1 MDQAIEAKHLTSTDA
16 LIERAKAVLETNDAG
31 SWTKPSPTLYPHQ
44 WNWDSAFIALGIA
57 HYDLERAE
65 AEIRS
70 LLRGQW
76 RNGMIPHI
84 IYNPAAVGY
93 FPDPHRWQISLSPDS
108 PRQVLTSGISQ
119 PPMITIAAHA
129 LALHDTDSDFVRAV
143 YPALLAFHR
152 WFHHERDPDREG
164 LVSIIHPWESGMDN
178 SPRWLDILH
187 LIKLTTRP
195 NYEREDNTLLPPVER
210 PSIEDYDRFVF
221 LMDLARDL
229 NYNQKEIFANSP
241 FVVQDVMVNS
251 ILYAADDALCKLARL
266 VGEPTEEIEN
276 WMDEMQPAIQRKL
289 WDETNSLYFDYD
301 VRGNRPIKENTLAT
315 MMPLYAGLVDEKRA
329 QRIIEK
335 HLLNPAEY
343 APDAGKTRYLV
354 ASVSKSNHYYDPRN
368 YWLGPIW
375 INMNWFMIQALDR
388 YGFKQFAQRLRE
400 DSRALIE
407 NAGFHEYFDP
417 HTGTGYGTDTFSW
430 SAALLIDLLKNHL

>member
-1 MDQAIEAKHLTSTDA
+1 MNSTDG
-16 LIERAKAVLETNDAG
+16 LIERAKSVLATNDAG
-31 SWTKPSPTLYPHQ
+31 SWTKPSPALYPHQ

-57 HYDLERAE
+57 HYDLERAKT
-65 AEIRS
+65 EIRS

-84 IYNPAAVGY
+84 IYNPAAISY

-119 PPMITIAAHA
+119 PPMLTITAHA
-129 LALHDTDSDFVRAV
+129 LALRDDDSDFVRDI

-152 WFHHERDPDREG
+152 WFHHERDPLGEG

-178 SPRWLDILH
+178 SPRWLGIFS
-187 LIKLTTRP
+187 LIQLTTRP
-195 NYEREDNTLLPPVER
+195 KYQREDNTLVPPYER
-210 PSIEDYDRFVF
+210 PSNDDYDRFVF

-251 ILYAADDALCKLARL
+251 ILYAADESLCKLARL
-266 VGEPTEEIEN
+266 IGEPTEEIEN
-276 WMDEMQPAIQRKL
+276 WMEEMYEAFQRKL
-289 WDETNSLYFDYD
+289 WDENDALYYDYD
-301 VRGNRPIKENTLAT
+301 VRGNRSIKENTLAAI
-315 MMPLYAGLVDEKRA
+315 MPLYAGFADKKQA
-329 QRIIEK
+329 QRIIEN
-335 HLLNPAEY
+335 HLMNPAEY
-343 APDAGKTRYLV
+343 SPDLGRTRYLV
-354 ASVSKSNHYYDPRN
+354 ASVSKSNRFYDPRN
-368 YWLGPIW
+368 YWLGPVW
-375 INMNWFMIQALDR
+375 INMNWFMMRALTR
-388 YGFKQFAQRLRE
+388 YGYSQLARQIRSDTLE
-400 DSRALIE
+400 LVE

-430 SAALLIDLLKNHL
+430 SAALLIDILKNEN

>member
-1 MDQAIEAKHLTSTDA
+1 MNSTDG
-16 LIERAKAVLETNDAG
+16 LIERAKSVLATNDAG
-31 SWTKPSPTLYPHQ
+31 SWTKPSPALYPHQ

-57 HYDLERAE
+57 HYDLERAKT
-65 AEIRS
+65 EIRS

-84 IYNPAAVGY
+84 IYNPAAISY

-119 PPMITIAAHA
+119 PPMLTITAHA
-129 LALHDTDSDFVRAV
+129 LALRDDDSDFVRDI

-152 WFHHERDPDREG
+152 WFHHERDPQGEG

-178 SPRWLDILH
+178 SPRWLGIFS
-187 LIKLTTRP
+187 LIQLSTRP
-195 NYEREDNTLLPPVER
+195 KYQREDNTLVPPYER
-210 PSIEDYDRFVF
+210 PSNDDYDRFVF

-251 ILYAADDALCKLARL
+251 ILYAADESLCKLARL
-266 VGEPTEEIEN
+266 IGEPTEEIEN
-276 WMDEMQPAIQRKL
+276 WMEEMYEAFQRKL
-289 WDETNSLYFDYD
+289 WDETDALYYDYD
-301 VRGNRPIKENTLAT
+301 VRGNRSIKENTLAAI
-315 MMPLYAGLVDEKRA
+315 MPLYAGFADKKQA
-329 QRIIEK
+329 QRIIEN

-343 APDAGKTRYLV
+343 SPDLGRTRYLV
-354 ASVSKSNHYYDPRN
+354 ASVSKSNRFYDPRN
-368 YWLGPIW
+368 YWLGPVW
-375 INMNWFMIQALDR
+375 INMNWFMMRALTR
-388 YGFKQFAQRLRE
+388 YGYSQLVRQIRSDTLE
-400 DSRALIE
+400 LVE

-430 SAALLIDLLKNHL
+430 SAALLIDILKNEN